1 MSYILYIDTSGTD
14 SIFFLSQD
22 AKIIATRTSTLQT
35 NHSHLIHIHLNE
47 LLLEAGIN
55 WNQIHAIAIQNG
67 PGSYTGLRISLST
80 AKGICYV
87 HSIPLFLFHHF
98 EIIHYCIPSKNRSM
112 GILLFARENEFFFSA
127 YNSLEEI
134 IQEPSLI
141 LRSDLDSFIEE
152 KNVDLVT
159 VDSKLKAYFPKI
171 EEIELTP
178 EKIASYIFK
187 EISSKKE
194 ADLFYSEP
202 FYLKN
207 VYINK

>member
-14 SIFFLSQD
+14 SLLFLSQD
-22 AKIIATRTSTLQT
+22 EKIIATKTSALQT

-47 LLLEAGIN
+47 LLLEEGIK
-55 WNQIHAIAIQNG
+55 WNQIQAIAIQNG
-67 PGSYTGLRISLST
+67 PGSYTGLRISLSA

-87 HSIPLFLFHHF
+87 HSIPLFLFNHF
-98 EIIHYCIPSKNRSM
+98 EIIHYCIPNKNRPI

-127 YNSLEEI
+127 YHPQEGI
-134 IQEPSLI
+134 IQDPSLI
-141 LRSDLDSFIEE
+141 VRSDLDSFIEE
-152 KNVDLVT
+152 KKLELVT
-159 VDSKLKAYFPKI
+159 VDAKLNAYFPKI
-171 EEIELTP
+171 ELIELTP
-178 EKIASYIFK
+178 AKIAAYIFTK
-187 EISSKKE
+187 ISSKKE